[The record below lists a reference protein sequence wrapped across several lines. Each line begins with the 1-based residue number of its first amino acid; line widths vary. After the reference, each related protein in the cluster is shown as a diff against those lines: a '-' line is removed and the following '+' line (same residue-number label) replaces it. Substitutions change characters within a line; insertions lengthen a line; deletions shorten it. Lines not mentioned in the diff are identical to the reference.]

1 VSFDLYKYID
11 EIEKQTIAS
20 ILQAFNGNVTKTATY
35 FCMNRT
41 TLVNKIAKFGIDVC
55 VCAGYGTGMKF
66 VDKIPM
72 RKISGLGNIKMNA
85 MLEALKACDYN
96 RTAAA
101 KAVGVNYRTLRTW
114 VKHAKAE
121 GVEIPDGVRL
131 KRKKRGKK

>member
-1 VSFDLYKYID
+1 MTFDLYKFMED
-11 EIEKQTIAS
+11 VERQTIAS
-20 ILQAFNGNVTKTATY
+20 LLQAFNGNVTKTAAY

-41 TLVNKIAKFGIDVC
+41 TLVNKIDKLAINVS
-55 VCAGYGTGMKF
+55 VCAGYGTGIKF
-66 VDKIPM
+66 VDEIPR
-72 RKISGLGNIKMNA
+72 RKISGLGNLKMNA
-85 MLEALKACDYN
+85 MLEALRACDYN

-131 KRKKRGKK
+131 KRTKRGKK